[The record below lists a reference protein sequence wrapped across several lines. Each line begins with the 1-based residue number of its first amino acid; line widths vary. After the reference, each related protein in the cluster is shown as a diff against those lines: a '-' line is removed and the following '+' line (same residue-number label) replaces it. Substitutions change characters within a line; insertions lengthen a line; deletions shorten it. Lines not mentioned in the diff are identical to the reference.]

1 MNTVAQT
8 RIAVVGAGNTGASF
22 AYTLLLSGLHPQIL
36 FVDPDPQKAEEQ
48 ALDLQQASLF
58 FHPHEIR
65 AAMTAEVEHAAITVF
80 CGVQQKS
87 DESAHEWLERNLE
100 LLRATTLHLKAMNPA
115 AIVLV
120 GAAPVDL
127 LTYAAW
133 KVSALPRAQVI
144 GTGTIAETATLRYL
158 LGRHFRVDP
167 HSVHAY
173 VLGGNGG
180 KLPIWSSA
188 TIAGM
193 YITEVC
199 KAHGC
204 PPAVLQS
211 IFNEVRD
218 RTANLQIHPEAAYL
232 STGAA
237 LARIAAAIL
246 RDENHV
252 FSISAVL
259 QREYGLRDA
268 VLSVPGVIGAK
279 GIDRVL
285 RVELNDE
292 EVARLLACGEKT
304 QREIE
309 SLDLGQHLH
318 VLSEAG

>member
-36 FVDPDPQKAEEQ
+36 FVDPDLERAEEQ
-48 ALDLQQASLF
+48 ALDLQQASVF
-58 FHPHEIR
+58 SHPHEIR
-65 AAMTAEVEHAAITVF
+65 AATMQELAQAAMTVI
-80 CGVQQKS
+80 CGVQQRPG
-87 DESAHEWLERNLE
+87 ESADELQQRNLE
-100 LLRATTLHLKAMNPA
+100 LLQEAMLHLKGKNPS
-115 AIVLV
+115 AIILV
-120 GAAPVDL
+120 GASPVDL

-133 KVSALPRAQVI
+133 RLSGLPRMQVI
-144 GTGTIAETATLRYL
+144 GTGTITETATLRYL

-218 RTANLQIHPEAAYL
+218 RTANVDHPEAAYL

-246 RDENHV
+246 RAENHV

-259 QREYGLRDA
+259 QNEYGLRDTA
-268 VLSVPGVIGAK
+268 LSVPAVIGEK

-304 QREIE
+304 QHA
-309 SLDLGQHLH
+309 LKTLGLH
-318 VLSEAG
+318 QPRGVLSQAG